1 MGNYRQIGTNRLANP
16 VQVLPDTITRPAW
29 GLWDV
34 VVGLAAF
41 ILVPVGGGV
50 AIQLVR
56 GGGGLTPPL
65 ILASLALV
73 WVTIL
78 AVCLLVS
85 KRRGYG
91 SLARDFGLRFKWI
104 DLAIGFAC
112 GIAARLLVLL
122 VLFLILLVWPPEDG
136 QLLESNIGIF
146 LTGDVL
152 WIVINAFIGGVVIAP
167 LLEEL
172 FFRGFIPR
180 AFQNAVWLGRARDG
194 EAVGSRRIR
203 TATVRRPLRLA
214 TMTAI
219 LASAALF
226 SVVHLGGVTSLQST
240 VLLLVSIFVMGIVC
254 GTLTVLTGRL
264 GGAIVTHM
272 VFNGVAIVLALALQ
286 IA

>member
-1 MGNYRQIGTNRLANP
+1 MVNYRHAGISRLANP
-16 VQVLPDTITRPAW
+16 AQISADTVTRPAW

-34 VVGLAAF
+34 AIGLAAF
-41 ILVPVGGGV
+41 MLVPLGGGV
-50 AIQLVR
+50 LIHVLR

-65 ILASLALV
+65 VLASLALV

-78 AVCLLVS
+78 GVCLLVS

-91 SLARDFGLRFKWI
+91 SLGRDFGLRFKWI
-104 DLAIGFAC
+104 DLAIGFGC
-112 GIAARLLVLL
+112 GIAARLVVLL

-172 FFRGFIPR
+172 FFRGFILR
-180 AFQNAVWLGRARDG
+180 AVQNAVWLGKARGGASG
-194 EAVGSRRIR
+194 EPSRIR
-203 TATVRRPLRLA
+203 TATARRPLPLA
-214 TMTAI
+214 TMTAV

-226 SVVHLGGVTSLQST
+226 SVVHLGGVANLQST

-264 GGAIVTHM
+264 GSAIVTHM
-272 VFNGVAIVLALALQ
+272 VFNGIAIVLALTLQ

>member
-1 MGNYRQIGTNRLANP
+1 MDNYRQAALNRLANP
-16 VQVLPDTITRPAW
+16 AQISADTITRPAW

-34 VVGLAAF
+34 VLGLAAF
-41 ILVPVGGGV
+41 ILVPLGGGV
-50 AIQLVR
+50 LIQLVR

-65 ILASLALV
+65 VLASLALV
-73 WVTIL
+73 WITIL

-112 GIAARLLVLL
+112 GVAARLLVLL

-152 WIVINAFIGGVVIAP
+152 WIIVNAFIGGVVIAP

-172 FFRGFIPR
+172 FFRGFILR
-180 AFQNAVWLGRARDG
+180 AVQNAVWLGKAPNG
-194 EAVGSRRIR
+194 GAAGSGPVRS
-203 TATVRRPLRLA
+203 ATVRRPLRLA
-214 TMTAI
+214 TMTAV

-226 SVVHLGGVTSLQST
+226 SIVHLGGVTSLQST

-264 GGAIVTHM
+264 GSAIVTHM
-272 VFNGVAIVLALALQ
+272 VFNGIAIVLALVLQ